1 MAVPQ
6 QSPRL
11 YTFDLVL
18 TANQRVTLP
27 LHSEFLYIQEAT
39 GAINVYVG
47 SDNNKARLAAGL
59 QYRCPP
65 GQAFERFDIED
76 ASGAGNTIR
85 ISYGFGEFEDNR
97 LTLSGGVTIAV
108 PANIDDAADVTLNN
122 GAETS
127 LGAAPANTKTR
138 MIVADPANTVN
149 IRIGKTGQVGAARG
163 ALLQPGQSM
172 VLDGSMTPFGFAG
185 AAGQKVSQLF
195 LVT

>member
-6 QSPRL
+6 QAPRL

-85 ISYGFGEFEDNR
+85 IAYGFGEFEDNR
-97 LTLSGGVTIAV
+97 LALASGASIAV
-108 PANIDDAADVTLNN
+108 AANSGIATTADAAL
-122 GAETS
+122 
-127 LGAAPANTKTR
+127 AAGVLSA
-138 MIVADPANTVN
+138 IVAAKNN
-149 IRIGKTGQVGAARG
+149 RRSIALKNVGANVCRVGDAVNTAAGRG
-163 ALLQPGQSM
+163 HELQPGESI
-172 VLDGSMTPFGFAG
+172 VLTTTAAISGFSTVGTTISIVEETA
-185 AAGQKVSQLF
+185 
-195 LVT
+195 